1 MRDTSVRQDRVN
13 GYWDALSADC
23 NMKIDTVKG
32 VVDNG
37 SKSVG
42 MALFVAFLDG
52 RTYAS
57 LSEEN
62 GMTVY
67 AVRTAVKKA
76 YSSVRHACSAMTR

>member
-1 MRDTSVRQDRVN
+1 MRDTTVRQDRVPRN
-13 GYWDALSADC
+13 WDALSADC